1 MLLPDRTV
9 RPSSVTSISD
19 MFIGARSAARLR
31 ARGSEKKYPPWST
44 AFKKRIADMTPT
56 SQLPGPIQTMTPV
69 SVAMLMSIA
78 PRSKAPDL
86 VRHFRQ
92 KKVRPAR
99 KATSGE
105 VTTVQDASL
114 GSISFMAV

>member
-1 MLLPDRTV
+1 
-9 RPSSVTSISD
+9 
-19 MFIGARSAARLR
+19 
-31 ARGSEKKYPPWST
+31 
-44 AFKKRIADMTPT
+44 MTPT
-56 SQLPGPIQTMTPV
+56 SQLSGPIQTMTPV

>member
-1 MLLPDRTV
+1 L
-9 RPSSVTSISD
+9 S
-19 MFIGARSAARLR
+19 
-31 ARGSEKKYPPWST
+31 
-44 AFKKRIADMTPT
+44 
-56 SQLPGPIQTMTPV
+56 GPIQTVTPI
-69 SVAMLMSIA
+69 SVAKLMSIA

-86 VRHFRQ
+86 VRHFRR

-114 GSISFMAV
+114 SDGVIPDCAGWFVVSAVEYAANLDVTRIHVTH